1 VTSDEM
7 SPHAPAVLP
16 LRPTNAQRIALAQ
29 EGLAWVTDTPRLD
42 AEILLA
48 RALDMPRAALLA
60 RLHERT
66 DVPGFDA
73 LLERRL
79 TYEPLAYILR
89 EWEFYSLGFKV
100 VAPLL
105 VPRPETEHL
114 VEAVLE
120 HVGGASVRVLDCG
133 TGTGCVAVGI
143 AYNAPGCCVVATD
156 ANSLAI
162 EVAGENAARHGVAE
176 RVELRVGDFFGALS
190 PRDALFDVV
199 CSNPPYVEEGAWPEL
214 SPVIRMHEDPAALLA
229 GADGL
234 DVIRRIVQEAPRF
247 LRPGGLLAFEIGEGQ
262 AAGVADILGRHG
274 YEKVRFRRDLAGI
287 QRVACAERPVFE
299 CG

>member
-1 VTSDEM
+1 MTSHM
-7 SPHAPAVLP
+7 SSDDPDVVA
-16 LRPTNAQRIALAQ
+16 LRATNAQRIALAQ
-29 EGLAWVTDTPRLD
+29 ALLASVTDTPRLD

-48 RALDMPRAALLA
+48 TALDMPRAGLLA
-60 RLHERT
+60 RLAERT
-66 DVPGFDA
+66 DARGFDA
-73 LLERRL
+73 MLERRL
-79 TYEPLAYILR
+79 TYEPLAYILG

-120 HVGGASVRVLDCG
+120 HVRGAPARVLDCG
-133 TGTGCVAVGI
+133 TGTGCVAVAI
-143 AYNAPGCCVVATD
+143 AYHAPGSYVVATD
-156 ANSLAI
+156 VNPLAV
-162 EVAGENAARHGVAE
+162 EVAVENAARHGVAE
-176 RVELRVGDFFGALS
+176 RVGLRVGDLFGALS
-190 PRDALFDVV
+190 QNGALFDVV

-234 DVIRRIVQEAPRF
+234 DVIRRVVQEAARF
-247 LRPGGLLAFEIGEGQ
+247 LRPGGLLAFEIGESHH
-262 AAGVADILGRHG
+262 ARVAEMLGRHG
-274 YEKVRFRRDLAGI
+274 YENVRFRRDLAGI
-287 QRVACAERPVFE
+287 ERVACAERPAFE

>member
-1 VTSDEM
+1 MRSD
-7 SPHAPAVLP
+7 APDVVP

-29 EGLAWVTDTPRLD
+29 ERLASVTDTPRLD
-42 AEILLA
+42 AEMLLA
-48 RALDMPRAALLA
+48 AALDVPRPALLA

-66 DVPGFDA
+66 DAPGFDVM
-73 LLERRL
+73 LEQRL
-79 TYEPLAYILR
+79 TYEPLAYILG

-120 HVGGASVRVLDCG
+120 HVRGAPARVLDCG
-133 TGTGCVAVGI
+133 TGTGCVAVAI

-156 ANSLAI
+156 VNPVAI
-162 EVAGENAARHGVAE
+162 EVAVENAARRGVAE
-176 RVELRVGDFFGALS
+176 RVELRVGDLFGALS
-190 PRDALFDVV
+190 QSDALFDVV
-199 CSNPPYVEEGAWPEL
+199 CANPPYVEEGAWPEL

-234 DVIRRIVQEAPRF
+234 DVIRRVVQEAPRF
-247 LRPGGLLAFEIGEGQ
+247 LRPGGLLAFEIGETQ
-262 AAGVADILGRHG
+262 HARVAEMLARNG
-274 YEKVRFRRDLAGI
+274 YENVRFRRDLAGI
-287 QRVACAERPVFE
+287 QRVACAERPAFE